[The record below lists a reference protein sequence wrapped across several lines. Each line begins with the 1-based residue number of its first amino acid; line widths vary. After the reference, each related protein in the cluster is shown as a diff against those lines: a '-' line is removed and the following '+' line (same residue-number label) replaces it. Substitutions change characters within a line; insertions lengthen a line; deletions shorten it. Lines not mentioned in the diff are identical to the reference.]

1 MSLDCSIKS
10 SNISI
15 ACNFCQPRPSHKRML
30 QHEICAY
37 IDCLEP
43 KTLDSLKDDDLIRFV
58 KVMQAPYWLGPSDI
72 VLGIVGVVLT

>member
-1 MSLDCSIKS
+1 
-10 SNISI
+10 
-15 ACNFCQPRPSHKRML
+15 ML

-43 KTLDSLKDDDLIRFV
+43 KTLDSLKDDDSIRFV
-58 KVMQAPYWLGPSDI
+58 KVMQAPHWLGPSDI